1 VSWNGAD
8 LFVAGGRLEDVPGL
22 TPAGPSGGFGES
34 DAAARTDG
42 GWLHVHCESRG
53 LGLAPHSPATVRAD
67 GRVVLVRYS
76 GVADVHTLE
85 VADGGTLVRRVV
97 RSQGEVVVDEG
108 PALPEEDAEPVE
120 AHDPEEWTFRVLA
133 RLTGVEVRN
142 LPGTTGW
149 QPLAP
154 TTAPNPS

>member
-1 VSWNGAD
+1 
-8 LFVAGGRLEDVPGL
+8 
-22 TPAGPSGGFGES
+22 
-34 DAAARTDG
+34 
-42 GWLHVHCESRG
+42 
-53 LGLAPHSPATVRAD
+53 
-67 GRVVLVRYS
+67 
-76 GVADVHTLE
+76 
-85 VADGGTLVRRVV
+85 V

-133 RLTGVEVRN
+133 RLTGVEVRK